1 MYARLDNKPKLLL
14 LLKHGAAELI
24 ESLVMGYRE
33 IQQDTAGYC
42 GIKIRNNH
50 DDFMYEPRSTNSEKC
65 LFTGLCMAFLMKGK
79 RFLQQP
85 RTLILGQRVITIERP
100 TDNKNHRALHGLTRA
115 LLFNMVTGVNDGYH
129 KTLELVGTGYRA
141 SVAGKVLNI
150 EIGYSHPVKFEAEGS
165 LSFECPAPNRIVVRG
180 IEKEAVGQMAANIR
194 KVREPE
200 PYLGKGIRYEGE
212 RVIRKEGKSG
222 KK

>member
-1 MYARLDNKPKLLL
+1 MSRIGKLPIAVPAGVSVNIDADNTVSVKGPKGELTRKLNKDMKITLDNQ
-14 LLKHGAAELI
+14 I
-24 ESLVMGYRE
+24 
-33 IQQDTAGYC
+33 
-42 GIKIRNNH
+42 
-50 DDFMYEPRSTNSEKC
+50 
-65 LFTGLCMAFLMKGK
+65 
-79 RFLQQP
+79 
-85 RTLILGQRVITIERP
+85 ITIERP

-150 EIGYSHPVKFEAEGS
+150 EIGYSHPVNFTAEGS

-180 IEKEAVGQMAANIR
+180 IEKDAVGQMAANIR